1 MTQGSGEDGKRK
13 GARCGDR
20 PAADRIGRVSSPDP
34 RLALPHRLR
43 GLPALISAQVSLHSG
58 ITGMRLVG
66 PLMLLQADAP
76 TWQVGVLIACFGIG
90 PLLVAWRVGRYVD
103 THGYAPPMN
112 LAIGLALV
120 ATALACLSS
129 FAGDPLRLAGLCTAA
144 AIGGAAG
151 STGLITLQRTVARLA
166 RDGAALRSNFAWAGL
181 APSASNV
188 SGPVAA
194 GILLD
199 AAGPT
204 VALLAM
210 SVFPLLGWGIS
221 RFARPPRAPAAG
233 TAVRSARLI
242 DLIRHPTVRRMML
255 IDLLATGGWDAHAFF
270 LPMLGHERG
279 LSATA
284 IGTIFGMF
292 AAGVVAVRSAI
303 PWVAHRLN
311 EAGTLTVSVVATGVL
326 FALYPFTGSAAF
338 MGACSLALGMA
349 IGMAQPMILSTM
361 HQAVDEHQRGGVIAL
376 RTIWSHGHAVALPV
390 VFASS
395 AAVVG
400 SSVVLWVLAGLIASG
415 AAVTRPGPRE
425 DR

>member
-1 MTQGSGEDGKRK
+1 MRTEKRK

-20 PAADRIGRVSSPDP
+20 PAADRIGRVSPSDP
-34 RLALPHRLR
+34 RVALPHRLR

-58 ITGMRLVG
+58 ITGMRLIG

-76 TWQVGVLIACFGIG
+76 TWQVGLLIACFGIG
-90 PLLVAWRVGRYVD
+90 PLTVAWRVGRFVD
-103 THGYAPPMN
+103 THGYRPPMN

-120 ATALACLSS
+120 SLALAWASS
-129 FAGDPLRLAGLCTAA
+129 FAGDSLRLAGLCAA
-144 AIGGAAG
+144 AAVGGAAG
-151 STGLITLQRTVARLA
+151 SSGLITLQRTVARLA

-188 SGPVAA
+188 CGPVVA

-199 AAGPT
+199 ALGAK
-204 VALLAM
+204 VALLSMA
-210 SVFPLLGWGIS
+210 VFPLLGWWIS
-221 RFARPPRAPAAG
+221 RLARPPQAPAAG
-233 TAVRSARLI
+233 TVPRGARLI
-242 DLIRHPTVRRMML
+242 DLVRHPTVRRMLL

-279 LSATA
+279 FSATA

-292 AAGVVAVRSAI
+292 ATGVVAVRSAI
-303 PWVAHRLN
+303 PWVAHRLS
-311 EAGTLTVSVVATGVL
+311 EARTLTVSVVATGVV
-326 FALYPFTGSAAF
+326 FALYPFAGTAAF
-338 MGACSLALGMA
+338 MGLCSLALGMA

-376 RTIWSHGHAVALPV
+376 RTIWSHSHAVVLPM

-395 AAVVG
+395 AAAVG

-415 AAVTRPGPRE
+415 ASVTRAGRRDE
-425 DR
+425 G